1 MIKRDLIMLKLF
13 MIAACLGHIVCGV
26 TDCMMAYSKSGRFD
40 FSDSKDSE
48 KMKQVFSEMP
58 LRQIELATLVGIFAL
73 FAAAPGY
80 LSLSMWI
87 AQYSKTAGNICF
99 IASLFFIVL
108 IVTHHGFCGAVEWFF
123 IRFGRTDEAL
133 TAIMEFFKKTIIMAV
148 AYVGLLVFA
157 IVFFILVVAGKTGLP
172 RWAAVFNTFPIF
184 LVLAPTRIPAKGNIA
199 NAIMFL
205 GMSFLL

>member
-1 MIKRDLIMLKLF
+1 MLKVF
-13 MIAACLGHIVCGV
+13 MIVACLGHIVCGF

-40 FSDSKDSE
+40 FSDASDAE
-48 KMKQVFSEMP
+48 KMRCVFSEMP

-87 AQYSKTAGNICF
+87 AQYSPMAGNICL

-123 IRFGRTDEAL
+123 IRLGRTDEAL
-133 TAIMEFFKKTIIMAV
+133 TAIMEFFKKTIITAV

-157 IVFFILVVAGKTGLP
+157 IVFFIFVVTGKSNIP

-184 LVLAPTRIPAKGNIA
+184 LVLAPTKVPAKGNIA

-205 GMSFLL
+205 GMSFLI

>member
-1 MIKRDLIMLKLF
+1 MLKVF
-13 MIAACLGHIVCGV
+13 MIIACLGHIVCGV
-26 TDCMMAYSKSGRFD
+26 TDCMLAYSKSGRFD
-40 FSDSKDSE
+40 FSDSKDPE
-48 KMKQVFSEMP
+48 KMRRVFLEMP

-80 LSLSMWI
+80 LSISMWI
-87 AQYSKTAGNICF
+87 AQYSPMAGNVCF

-133 TAIMEFFKKTIIMAV
+133 LAIMEFFKKTVITAI

-157 IVFFILVVAGKTGLP
+157 IVFFVLVITGKTDLP

-184 LVLAPTRIPAKGNIA
+184 LILAPTKAPAKGNIA

>member
-1 MIKRDLIMLKLF
+1 MLKVF
-13 MIAACLGHIVCGV
+13 MIIACIGHIVCGI
-26 TDCMMAYSKSGRFD
+26 TDCMLAYSNSGRFD
-40 FSDSKDSE
+40 FSDSKDPE
-48 KMKQVFSEMP
+48 KMRRVFSEMP

-80 LSLSMWI
+80 LSISMWI
-87 AQYSKTAGNICF
+87 AQYSKMTGNVCF

-133 TAIMEFFKKTIIMAV
+133 LAIMEFFKKTVITAI

-157 IVFFILVVAGKTGLP
+157 IVFFVLVITGKTDLP
-172 RWAAVFNTFPIF
+172 RWAAAFNTFPIF
-184 LVLAPTRIPAKGNIA
+184 LILAPTKAPAKGNIA

>member
-1 MIKRDLIMLKLF
+1 MLKLF
-13 MIAACLGHIVCGV
+13 MIIACIGHIICGI

-40 FSDSKDSE
+40 FSDSKDPE
-48 KMKQVFSEMP
+48 KMRRVFSEMP

-80 LSLSMWI
+80 LSISMWI
-87 AQYSKTAGNICF
+87 ARYSTIAGNICF
-99 IASLFFIVL
+99 ISSLFFVVL
-108 IVTHHGFCGAVEWFF
+108 IVTHHGFCGAVEWFY
-123 IRFGRTDEAL
+123 IRLGRTDDAL
-133 TAIMEFFKKTIIMAV
+133 SAIMEYFKKTVITSV

-157 IVFFILVVAGKTGLP
+157 TGFFVLVITGKTDLP
-172 RWAAVFNTFPIF
+172 RWAAIFNTFPLF
-184 LVLAPTRIPAKGNIA
+184 LILAPTKVPAKGNIA

>member
-1 MIKRDLIMLKLF
+1 
-13 MIAACLGHIVCGV
+13 
-26 TDCMMAYSKSGRFD
+26 
-40 FSDSKDSE
+40 
-48 KMKQVFSEMP
+48 MP
-58 LRQIELATLVGIFAL
+58 LRQIELATLIGIFAL

-87 AQYSKTAGNICF
+87 AQYSKVAGNICF
-99 IASLFFIVL
+99 IASLFFIVI

-123 IRFGRTDEAL
+123 IRFGRTDEAM

-157 IVFFILVVAGKTGLP
+157 ILFFILVVAGKTGLP

>member
-13 MIAACLGHIVCGV
+13 MIAACLGHMVCGV

-40 FSDSKDSE
+40 FSDSKDPE

-87 AQYSKTAGNICF
+87 AQYS
-99 IASLFFIVL
+99 
-108 IVTHHGFCGAVEWFF
+108 VEWFF
-123 IRFGRTDEAL
+123 IRFGRTDEAMA
-133 TAIMEFFKKTIIMAV
+133 AIMEYFKKTMIMAV

-157 IVFFILVVAGKTGLP
+157 IVFFVFVAFGKTDLP
-172 RWAAVFNTFPIF
+172 RWTAVFNTFPIF

-199 NAIMFL
+199 NAVMFL

>member
-1 MIKRDLIMLKLF
+1 MII
-13 MIAACLGHIVCGV
+13 ACLGHIVCGV

-40 FSDSKDSE
+40 FSDSKDPE
-48 KMKQVFSEMP
+48 KMKQVFSGMP

-73 FAAAPGY
+73 FTAAPGY

-87 AQYSKTAGNICF
+87 VQYSKMAGNTCF